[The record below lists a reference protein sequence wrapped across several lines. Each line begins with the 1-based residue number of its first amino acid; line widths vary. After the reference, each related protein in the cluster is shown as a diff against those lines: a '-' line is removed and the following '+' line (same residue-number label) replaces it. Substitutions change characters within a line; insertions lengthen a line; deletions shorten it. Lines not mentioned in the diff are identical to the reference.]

1 MEITKK
7 HLKKIIK
14 EEMQVLAD
22 TGDLNAITESEKQLF
37 KIILEKFSDTDL
49 NDFNLKRTK

>member
-37 KIILEKFSDTDL
+37 KIILEKFYDTYL
-49 NDFNLKRTK
+49 NDYNLKRTK

>member
-49 NDFNLKRTK
+49 DDFNLKRTK

>member
-1 MEITKK
+1 MEITKR

-37 KIILEKFSDTDL
+37 RIILEKFSDTDL
-49 NDFNLKRTK
+49 KTYHLKRTK